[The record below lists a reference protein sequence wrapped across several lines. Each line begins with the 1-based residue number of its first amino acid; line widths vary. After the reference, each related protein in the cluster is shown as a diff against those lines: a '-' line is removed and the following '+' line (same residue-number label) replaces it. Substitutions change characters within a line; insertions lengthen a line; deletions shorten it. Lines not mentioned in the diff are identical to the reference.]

1 MKGMKEYFRE
11 YYGLTP
17 QQLKGFFDSCLF
29 VFDTNAL
36 LDLYRLDISDAK
48 EVISVIKHYED
59 RVIIPYHVAEE
70 YHTELLNV
78 ISKSIQNSDETL
90 KYDYDTAITN
100 FLTNISKFR
109 DLPFALQEKYN
120 RKLEDVIAELKTDVA
135 GRKENL
141 KKCMEGW
148 DLQCQVADLLGKLL
162 QHPLSLD
169 RINEIVTVDGP
180 KRYAAS
186 IPPGYKDM
194 KKTNGNEYGDLIIWQ
209 EILDCAKD
217 KKKSIAFISRDLKED
232 WIEKRI
238 KSIQDRKK
246 LTDIWKENG
255 IEKNNEYAILT
266 NEIYEAW
273 SGMNQKQYKK
283 YKGLKK
289 ESLRD
294 NMDNIELI
302 LTYLGEEATRR
313 LAMKYKPNGLKE
325 NMITAREGGMVAK
338 TAKDSLEAKLNE
350 KIVTNNNKIG
360 VILFE
365 EGKK

>member
-1 MKGMKEYFRE
+1 MKEYFRE

-232 WIEKRI
+232 WIEKR
-238 KSIQDRKK
+238 
-246 LTDIWKENG
+246 NG
-255 IEKNNEYAILT
+255 INCGPRRELRKEFYEAYKEGEFYIYTLTQFLQYAKDATIIDEERALSLITNVEQLKDNDEKYEKNQNK
-266 NEIYEAW
+266 YEDEFVT
-273 SGMNQKQYKK
+273 SEEK
-283 YKGLKK
+283 YVDEVVSDDYRL
-289 ESLRD
+289 S
-294 NMDNIELI
+294 
-302 LTYLGEEATRR
+302 EE
-313 LAMKYKPNGLKE
+313 
-325 NMITAREGGMVAK
+325 
-338 TAKDSLEAKLNE
+338 KL
-350 KIVTNNNKIG
+350 VM
-360 VILFE
+360 
-365 EGKK
+365 

>member
-232 WIEKRI
+232 WIEKR
-238 KSIQDRKK
+238 
-246 LTDIWKENG
+246 NG
-255 IEKNNEYAILT
+255 INCGPRRELRKEFYEAYKEGEFYIYTLTQFLQYAKDATIIDEERALSLITNVEQLKDNDEKYEKNQNK
-266 NEIYEAW
+266 YEDEFVT
-273 SGMNQKQYKK
+273 SEEK
-283 YKGLKK
+283 YVDEVVSDDYRL
-289 ESLRD
+289 S
-294 NMDNIELI
+294 
-302 LTYLGEEATRR
+302 EE
-313 LAMKYKPNGLKE
+313 
-325 NMITAREGGMVAK
+325 
-338 TAKDSLEAKLNE
+338 KL
-350 KIVTNNNKIG
+350 VM
-360 VILFE
+360 
-365 EGKK
+365 